1 MADRLISQLD
11 RLDLTKRS
19 NKMFVAGF
27 AAIGAYYLGMAA
39 YTVCKGIMKYVVLP
53 RRNLSQRYGSGW
65 ALVTGASDGIG
76 KAYCMELAKSGFNI
90 VLMARNHAKLEAVA
104 KEIRNVYKVQTKI
117 IVYDFMNLAS

>member
-53 RRNLSQRYGSGW
+53 RRNLS
-65 ALVTGASDGIG
+65 
-76 KAYCMELAKSGFNI
+76 
-90 VLMARNHAKLEAVA
+90 
-104 KEIRNVYKVQTKI
+104 
-117 IVYDFMNLAS
+117 